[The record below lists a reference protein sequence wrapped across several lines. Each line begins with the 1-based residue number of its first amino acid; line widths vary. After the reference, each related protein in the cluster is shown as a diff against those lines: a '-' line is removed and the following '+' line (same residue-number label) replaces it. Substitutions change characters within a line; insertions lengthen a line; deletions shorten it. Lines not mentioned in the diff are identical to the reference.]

1 MSGTAVMAIISGIL
15 EGVGG
20 TVSGIS
26 TLAGGKKERE
36 AMAAAQGEARR
47 LGTRALDLEE
57 RDTEMQEEQW
67 RLGKLQDAASA
78 ISQKANENR
87 QFKQYLKQSWFP
99 VR

>member
-1 MSGTAVMAIISGIL
+1 MSGTAVAAIISGIL

-26 TLAGGKKERE
+26 TLVGGEKDRE

-47 LGTRALDLEE
+47 LGTRALDIEE
-57 RDTEMQEEQW
+57 AGEKRQQEQW
-67 RLGKLQDAASA
+67 ELAQLQDAANVVTN
-78 ISQKANENR
+78 KARSNR
-87 QFKQYLKQSWFP
+87 EFRNSLKSTWFP